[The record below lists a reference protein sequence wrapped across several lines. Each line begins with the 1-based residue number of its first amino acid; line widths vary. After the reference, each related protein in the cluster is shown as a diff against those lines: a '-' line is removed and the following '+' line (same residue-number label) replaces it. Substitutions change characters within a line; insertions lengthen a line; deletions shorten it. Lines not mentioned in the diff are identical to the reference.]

1 MTRSCAQLIAW
12 AHAQP
17 YAALLSITTD
27 EARQFL
33 TKHIRG
39 WDGWPMNDCPA
50 TLVGRVCIISDLPPH
65 HYLSTDGKVLPL

>member
-1 MTRSCAQLIAW
+1 MTRSSRELVAW
-12 AHAQP
+12 ADAQP
-17 YAALLSITTD
+17 YTALLSITVA

-33 TKHIRG
+33 TKHLRD

-50 TLVGRVCIISDLPPH
+50 TLMGRVCIISDLPPN